1 MAFHLSFNSISFI
14 LMLVTVVFLIL
25 SCITSP
31 VTSFGLGSTSSYKY
45 GIFGYCQSS
54 GSCSSSSYPY
64 TLSKIDK
71 SAGWLLAPSTRD
83 TLAKVFIVC
92 PIAAGISFICLVFIL
107 LSHFLST
114 GMIILTL
121 ILNILSFIAT
131 AIICV
136 IVIITFHPFVAWAGW
151 ILVGA
156 AAASL
161 ISIALMIAT
170 LFHRRPNV
178 DDDKDSE
185 DVDLTKFDNDF
196 NTAGGITLTNPHD
209 ETSSLSKD
217 YQFKVQRPAQQNV
230 MGSSMSSSSVYE
242 SPQLAH
248 DFTMQN
254 KQSNA
259 SLNGS
264 QGKKPYYDD
273 AGVNLVNGPNTPIQT
288 RQQMAPNV
296 VPTIATPTMND
307 APMSTIPQLPYPSNN
322 SPLNKPAYNPTDLSV
337 FEHHPVVEGH
347 KPFTELADDGG
358 MNQHQFHRSDE
369 MDSDVDS
376 DFTSV
381 SQRAIN
387 PKYNPNQYE
396 RPSYGQYPQLQ
407 HYQPQSQQ
415 NQTSMPPP
423 NSQQQYYSPQP
434 QFYPQ
439 GQAPGARAAP
449 APVQKRPT
457 VSDNVL
463 SNNPDFSL
471 GLGGARRKGGYPNRS
486 AGPRPLG
493 NMPPGGRPVANRPPP
508 NRYNQPQLSFP
519 QQNAR
524 ISDRPT
530 ASKDSP
536 YGMI

>member
-1 MAFHLSFNSISFI
+1 MAFHLSFNSVSFI
-14 LMLVTVVFLIL
+14 LMLVTVVFLVL

-31 VTSFGLGSTSSYKY
+31 VTSFSLGSTSSYKY
-45 GIFGYCQSS
+45 GIFGYCQNS
-54 GSCSSSSYPY
+54 GSCSSAGYPY
-64 TLSKIDK
+64 QLSNLDR
-71 SAGWLLAPSTRD
+71 SAKWFLARSTRD
-83 TLAKVFIVC
+83 TLAKVFILC
-92 PIAAGISFICLVFIL
+92 PIAAGLSFICLVFIL

-136 IVIITFHPFVAWAGW
+136 MVIITFHPYVDWAGW

-161 ISIALMIAT
+161 ISVALMIAT
-170 LFHRRPNV
+170 LFHRRPDAS
-178 DDDKDSE
+178 DDDDGDE
-185 DVDLTKFDNDF
+185 VDLTKFDNNF
-196 NTAGGITLTNPHD
+196 NTAGGISLTNPHD

-217 YQFKVQRPAQQNV
+217 YQFKVQRPPQQNV
-230 MGSSMSSSSVYE
+230 MGSSVSSSSVYE
-242 SPQLAH
+242 SPQSAH

-254 KQSNA
+254 KQSSA
-259 SLNGS
+259 SLNGN

-273 AGVNLVNGPNTPIQT
+273 AAVNLVNGPNTPIQT

-296 VPTIATPTMND
+296 VPTTATPTMND
-307 APMSTIPQLPYPSNN
+307 APMSTIPQLPYPNN

-347 KPFTELADDGG
+347 KPFTELPDDGV
-358 MNQHQFHRSDE
+358 NQHQFHRSDE
-369 MDSDVDS
+369 LDSDVDS

-387 PKYNPNQYE
+387 PKYNPHQTE
-396 RPSYGQYPQLQ
+396 QSYGQYPQLQ
-407 HYQPQSQQ
+407 HYQPQFQQ

-423 NSQQQYYSPQP
+423 NAQQQYYSPQP

-439 GQAPGARAAP
+439 GQAPGARP

-471 GLGGARRKGGYPNRS
+471 GLGGAKRKGGYQNRP
-486 AGPRPLG
+486 AGTRPFG

-524 ISDRPT
+524 SNDRPK